1 MRALIAGAAVPLL
14 LFAPLTAS
22 SLQLGGVTIAGSNR
36 LEYWLWRETKEE
48 VFDDRFDID
57 VYYKSFLLGFRYQAV
72 EPSNVA
78 FFERREGLYRRYVE
92 YDSRRFGIRAGNY
105 YVVFG
110 RGLVLR
116 AYEDDLIYLDRDID
130 GVKIRG
136 SIDWG
141 DIVLVSGRPRN
152 TEFLQLAYSVV
163 NDTTDILRGADL
175 SLHPFSFLTA
185 GGSYVLLT
193 RKDLFDPIVFRR
205 TEVYGTNVGLN
216 VWHIDLYGEAAKKWG
231 WDPML
236 LSDGA
241 GYGIYGSA
249 SLSFPGYGITAQFA
263 DYDSIGLG
271 DFSSRYNSPPVLN
284 RYGQSINRGVDET
297 GYQVEAYLSPIEPLV
312 VDLSYSSLK
321 TTEPYYTLND
331 TLYQYF
337 KEGFAEAVYQRPG
350 LFDLK
355 AGVDRTEQHGIVPG
369 FVDFDELV
377 PRFELTYYV
386 LSAHSLGLGFEYR
399 AVSCST
405 SLNPRVTEFRDSKV
419 YVSYTFSPLVTVTLT
434 GEWRDE
440 EVEEEQ
446 PGKEW
451 RAAQIDWDISQ
462 DHRLTVILGSEK
474 GGLVCSG
481 GVCRYEP
488 SFDGI
493 KAVLTSRF

>member
-1 MRALIAGAAVPLL
+1 LRGFTARAVVPFLL
-14 LFAPLTAS
+14 LVPFSANS
-22 SLQLGGVTIAGSNR
+22 FQLGDITVAGSNR

-57 VYYKSFLLGFRYQAV
+57 VYYRSFLLGLRYQMV
-72 EPSNVA
+72 EPSNVN
-78 FFERREGLYRRYVE
+78 FYERREGLYRRYIE
-92 YDSRRFGIRAGNY
+92 FDSDKFGIRAGNY
-105 YVVFG
+105 YVMFG

-136 SIDWG
+136 SIDWA
-141 DIVLVSGRPRN
+141 DIVLISGRPRN
-152 TEFLQLAYSVV
+152 TEFLQLAYSVI

-175 SLHPFSFLTA
+175 SLHPISFLAA
-185 GGSYVLLT
+185 GGNYVLLT
-193 RKDLFDPIVFRR
+193 KKDLFDPTVFRR
-205 TEVYGTNVGLN
+205 TEVYGGNLGLN
-216 VWHIDLYGEAAKKWG
+216 VRNVEIYGEVAKKRG

-236 LSDGA
+236 LDETT

-249 SLSFPGYGITAQFA
+249 SISFPGYGIAFQFA
-263 DYDSIGLG
+263 DYDSLGFG
-271 DFSSRYNSPPVLN
+271 DFNSRYNSPPVMN

-312 VDLSYSSLK
+312 VDLTYSDLK

-331 TLYQYF
+331 TLYQHF
-337 KEGFAEAVYQRPG
+337 KEGFAEAVYQRSG

-377 PRFELTYYV
+377 PRFEFTYY
-386 LSAHSLGLGFEYR
+386 LTSTHSFGLGFEHR
-399 AVSCST
+399 ASTCST
-405 SLNPRVTEFRDSKV
+405 SVDPRVIEFRDNKV

-434 GEWRDE
+434 GERRDK

-488 SFDGI
+488 SFDGV